1 MVRGGVEMRLLQY
14 GIFILLMVCF
24 ISGCLITGDVV
35 RETIVSSGK
44 IEGLK
49 KPELDKIAEIK
60 ESAKGKE
67 DNLKNVIKATTN
79 YTIMEYLS
87 HNSEANNPDSM
98 DFTVGGYDV
107 IDITVYEEPDLSREN
122 VRISADGYISFPL
135 VGRLKVD
142 GLTTSEIESLISDKL
157 AQGEYILNAH
167 VSVTVKEFKSKQF
180 MVLGS
185 VKSPGS
191 YPLQAKERVLDAI
204 SKAGGIDFDQ
214 GGKEAMVIR
223 TENSVSTPE
232 RGNEKRSPGLGNEK
246 RSPELG
252 NKGDKI
258 VTEKEKSGEDE
269 KIVIRIELNS
279 LLKGGDQMS
288 NILLADKDL
297 IYIPRAESFYIIGQV
312 QKPGSY
318 PYLEKEI
325 TLVEAITKAGGFTP
339 TAARNRTRIVR
350 VEDGVEKIIEVQVD
364 AITESG
370 QKGKDVLLRPGD
382 VIVVP
387 EGFF

>member
-1 MVRGGVEMRLLQY
+1 MRLLQY
-14 GIFILLMVCF
+14 GILVMVMVF
-24 ISGCLITGDVV
+24 FVSGCLIGDIREDVV
-35 RETIVSSGK
+35 IISDSPK
-44 IEGLK
+44 PEGLK
-49 KPELDKIAEIK
+49 KPELDKINEIK
-60 ESAKGKE
+60 EASKGKD
-67 DNLKNVIKATTN
+67 DNLRNVIQATSN
-79 YTIMEYLS
+79 YTIIEYLS
-87 HNSEANNPDSM
+87 RNPEANNPKSM
-98 DFTVGGYDV
+98 DFSVGGYDV

-135 VGRLKVD
+135 VGRVKVD
-142 GLTTSEIESLISDKL
+142 GLTTSGIESLLSSLL
-157 AQGEYILNAH
+157 AQGEYLLNAH
-167 VSVTVKEFKSKQF
+167 VSVTVKEFRSKQF

-214 GGKEAMVIR
+214 GGKEAMIIR
-223 TENSVSTPE
+223 TENSVPTPE
-232 RGNEKRSPGLGNEK
+232 H
-246 RSPELG
+246 G
-252 NKGDKI
+252 NKGGKI
-258 VTEKEKSGEDE
+258 VKENEKAGDDE
-269 KIVIRIELNS
+269 KIVIRMELNS
-279 LLKGGDQMS
+279 LLKGGDQIS

-318 PYLEKEI
+318 PYMEKEI

-339 TAARNRTRIVR
+339 TAARNKTRIVR
-350 VEDGVEKIIEVQVD
+350 VEDGVEKIIVVKVD
-364 AITESG
+364 AIIESG

-387 EGFF
+387 ESFF

>member
-232 RGNEKRSPGLGNEK
+232 RGSEK

-318 PYLEKEI
+318 PYLEKEV

>member
-1 MVRGGVEMRLLQY
+1 MSAFGISEDVHIKKSDHCPRVRGGVEMKLLQY
-14 GIFILLMVCF
+14 SIFVLLMVF
-24 ISGCLITGDVV
+24 LVSGCVINGDVV

-60 ESAKGKE
+60 QSSKGKD
-67 DNLKNVIKATTN
+67 DNLRNVIKATTN

-87 HNSEANNPDSM
+87 YNPEANNPKAM
-98 DFTVGGYDV
+98 DFSVGGYDV
-107 IDITVYEEPDLSREN
+107 IDITVYEEADLSREN

-135 VGRLKVD
+135 VGRVKVD
-142 GLTTSEIESLISDKL
+142 GLTTSGIESLLSEML
-157 AQGEYILNAH
+157 AQGQYLLNAH

-180 MVLGS
+180 MILGS
-185 VKSPGS
+185 VKNPGS

-204 SKAGGIDFDQ
+204 SKAGGINFEQ
-214 GGKEAMVIR
+214 GGKEAMIIR
-223 TENSVSTPE
+223 TENHNTLKE
-232 RGNEKRSPGLGNEK
+232 EKTVAG
-246 RSPELG
+246 
-252 NKGDKI
+252 
-258 VTEKEKSGEDE
+258 KEKSAEDE

-318 PYLEKEI
+318 PYMEKEI

-339 TAARNRTRIVR
+339 AAARNRTRIVR
-350 VEDGVEKIIEVQVD
+350 AENGVEKIIEVQVD
-364 AITESG
+364 AIIESG

>member
-1 MVRGGVEMRLLQY
+1 MRLLQY
-14 GIFILLMVCF
+14 GILVMVCF
-24 ISGCLITGDVV
+24 VSGCLITGDVV

-60 ESAKGKE
+60 ESSKGKE

-142 GLTTSEIESLISDKL
+142 GLTSSEIESLISDKL
-157 AQGEYILNAH
+157 AQGEYVLNAH

-180 MVLGS
+180 MILGS
-185 VKSPGS
+185 VKTPGS

-204 SKAGGIDFDQ
+204 SKAGGINFDQ
-214 GGKEAMVIR
+214 GGKEAMIIR
-223 TENSVSTPE
+223 TENSVPTPE
-232 RGNEKRSPGLGNEK
+232 HGK
-246 RSPELG
+246 
-252 NKGDKI
+252 KGGKI
-258 VTEKEKSGEDE
+258 VTENEKAGEDE

>member
-1 MVRGGVEMRLLQY
+1 MV
-14 GIFILLMVCF
+14 MVF
-24 ISGCLITGDVV
+24 FVSGCLIGDI
-35 RETIVSSGK
+35 RDDIVIISDSPVP
-44 IEGLK
+44 EGLK
-49 KPELDKIAEIK
+49 KPELDKINEIK
-60 ESAKGKE
+60 SASEGKD
-67 DNLKNVIKATTN
+67 DNLKNVIQATGN
-79 YTIMEYLS
+79 YTIIEYLS
-87 HNSEANNPDSM
+87 RNPEANNPKSM
-98 DFTVGGYDV
+98 DFSVGGYDV

-135 VGRLKVD
+135 VGRVKVD
-142 GLTTSEIESLISDKL
+142 GLTTSGIESLLSEML
-157 AQGEYILNAH
+157 AQGEYLLNAH
-167 VSVTVKEFKSKQF
+167 VSVTVKEFRSKQF

-214 GGKEAMVIR
+214 GGKEAMIIR
-223 TENSVSTPE
+223 TENSVPKPE
-232 RGNEKRSPGLGNEK
+232 R
-246 RSPELG
+246 G
-252 NKGDKI
+252 NKGDKT
-258 VTEKEKSGEDE
+258 VTENKKADEDE

-279 LLKGGDQMS
+279 LLKGGDQIS

-318 PYLEKEI
+318 PYMEKEI

-339 TAARNRTRIVR
+339 IAARNRTRIVR
-350 VEDGVEKIIEVQVD
+350 VEDGVEKIIVVKVD
-364 AITESG
+364 AIIESG